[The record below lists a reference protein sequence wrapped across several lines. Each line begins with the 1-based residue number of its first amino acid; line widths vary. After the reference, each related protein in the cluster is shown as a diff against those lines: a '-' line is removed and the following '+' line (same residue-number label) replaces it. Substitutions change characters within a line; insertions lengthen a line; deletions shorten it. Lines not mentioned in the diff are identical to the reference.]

1 MNTLVLSVIIAFV
14 AAFAS
19 GYIIIP
25 ALKKLKAGQQIREDG
40 PKDHIKKAGTPTMGG
55 LIFMTG
61 VIVSCLIMLIFV
73 KLNKYMWFALIGALS
88 FGLIGLIDDLII
100 VIKRRSEGLKPY
112 QKMLLLI
119 VFSIIASVFAYNDP
133 SIGSSIYIP
142 ILNKYWDL
150 SWGYIPFNVFFII
163 AITNCVNLTDGLD
176 GRAGSVSLVNMLTF
190 AVIFF
195 TMAET
200 VVWKTD
206 MLVFSAAC
214 MGGILGFLRF
224 NSYPAKVF
232 MGDTGAFFIG
242 GAIAMICMISRLQI
256 LVPIMGLMFVLSGLS
271 CVIQVLVYKKTKK
284 RVFKMAPLHHHYELS
299 GVHETKIVSMYTLV
313 TSIVCM
319 VVLFVM
325 TI

>member
-40 PKDHIKKAGTPTMGG
+40 PKDHIKKA
-55 LIFMTG
+55 
-61 VIVSCLIMLIFV
+61 V

-176 GRAGSVSLVNMLTF
+176 GLAGSVSLVNMLTF

-271 CVIQVLVYKKTKK
+271 GVIQVLVYKKTKK
-284 RVFKMAPLHHHYELS
+284 HQLIKKLEFSEEFKNEKTYRC
-299 GVHETKIVSMYTLV
+299 YTCSRIYAFPFRLRHRR
-313 TSIVCM
+313 TRIRP
-319 VVLFVM
+319 
-325 TI
+325 